1 MALNKQVWLNTIVEN
16 FFPDNSFAAKSI
28 DDSIFVENKTVH
40 IPNAGAPS
48 GVVINRTQKP
58 AQVNQRTDQ
67 DLSYDIDELTT
78 NPIYIPEIDKVEL
91 SYDKRQSIL
100 WNDRMELQKQA
111 HQNLLYRWFVAGKV
125 IETEGEAREA
135 HTSTTATGNRK
146 ALTKA
151 TILKLMTIFNQD
163 DVPATNRYILL
174 DAVMYA
180 DLLKDLTEK
189 ELSAFLASAD
199 AQKGILGNLY
209 GFDIMQRSQ
218 VLRLTGNKA
227 LLKWSENA
235 TATELAAGLAW
246 QEQCVS
252 RAMGETKM
260 FDKMD
265 DPTYYGDIYSF
276 LTRVGGSPRR
286 YDSKGIYAIAE
297 AACDVEEDPTIS
309 GDDSF
314 SVSASAGSNV
324 RTYATSNGAGVTAE
338 CDADWLTVSVSGNK
352 VTFTRT
358 EYGYDAEGEET
369 RSANVTVGIAGTD
382 VTMTVTVTQAMAAN
396 A

>member
-16 FFPDNSFAAKSI
+16 FFPDNSFASKSI

-174 DAVMYA
+174 DAGMYA

-199 AQKGILGNLY
+199 AQKGILGNLD

-227 LLKWSENA
+227 LLKWFENA

-276 LTRVGGSPRR
+276 LTRVGGSYRR
-286 YDSKGIYAIAE
+286 YDKKGIYVIAE
-297 AACDVEEDPTIS
+297 AA
-309 GDDSF
+309 
-314 SVSASAGSNV
+314 SA
-324 RTYATSNGAGVTAE
+324 
-338 CDADWLTVSVSGNK
+338 
-352 VTFTRT
+352 
-358 EYGYDAEGEET
+358 
-369 RSANVTVGIAGTD
+369 
-382 VTMTVTVTQAMAAN
+382 
-396 A
+396 